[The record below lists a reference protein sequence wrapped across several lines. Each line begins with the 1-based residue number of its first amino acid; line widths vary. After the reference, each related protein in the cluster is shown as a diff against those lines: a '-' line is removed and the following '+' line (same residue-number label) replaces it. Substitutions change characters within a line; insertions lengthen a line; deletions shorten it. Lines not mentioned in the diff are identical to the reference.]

1 MACPEKL
8 ALAPLD
14 NSYRMT
20 FSPEALRSELLP
32 SSQLEELFFDTIVRL
47 STCAHYLGLHIDK
60 DPEFAN
66 PETTRRMRLLLST
79 ESKLRYAYEEYRRL
93 KLARFVQNE
102 DPHLAAVPTLT
113 VVATHT
119 TRTGLRKSP
128 RPVEPV
134 PATAVRPSA
143 PGRNAQCPCNSGRKY
158 KHCCL
163 NRTPTVREGTAA
175 A

>member
-1 MACPEKL
+1 
-8 ALAPLD
+8 
-14 NSYRMT
+14 MT

-66 PETTRRMRLLLST
+66 PETARRMRLLLST
-79 ESKLRYAYEEYRRL
+79 ECKLRYAYEEYRRL
-93 KLARFVQNE
+93 KLARFVQTE

-119 TRTGLRKSP
+119 TRSGMRGRMNLAP
-128 RPVEPV
+128 RPETPNR
-134 PATAVRPSA
+134 ASAA
-143 PGRNAQCPCNSGRKY
+143 PGRNA
-158 KHCCL
+158 
-163 NRTPTVREGTAA
+163 
-175 A
+175 